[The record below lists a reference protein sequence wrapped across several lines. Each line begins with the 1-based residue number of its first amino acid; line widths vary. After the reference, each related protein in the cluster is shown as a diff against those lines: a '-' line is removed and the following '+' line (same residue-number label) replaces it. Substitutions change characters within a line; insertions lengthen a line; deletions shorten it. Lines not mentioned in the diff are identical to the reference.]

1 MSDSVPGPAGRS
13 FDRRR
18 PGALIVLTLLVG
30 GSLAALVVA
39 SQIDTVAE
47 IHAAA
52 RAGDAARIKT
62 LLAAEPGLVEARDA
76 AGRTPLH
83 TAAYW
88 SRPEPAESSPYLAG
102 LGEYGRKL
110 QDEYLRPVDA
120 ARVLLTAGAKVEAR
134 DGEDLTPLHWAAMR
148 GNRVLIETLLAS
160 GAAVNGTDKTYSAT
174 PLHLA
179 VRGGHR
185 SAAEALLAARADLK
199 AKDAFGKT
207 PLDYAES
214 AGLEE
219 LIRLLRQKAGR
230 K

>member
-1 MSDSVPGPAGRS
+1 MNGSVPV
-13 FDRRR
+13 
-18 PGALIVLTLLVG
+18 VLLLLLA
-30 GSLAALVVA
+30 GSLPAPVAAAQVDAVA
-39 SQIDTVAE
+39 G

-62 LLAAEPGLVEARDA
+62 LAAAEPGLVRARDG

-110 QDEYLRPVDA
+110 QDEYLKPVDT
-120 ARVLLTAGAKVEAR
+120 ARALLAAGAEVDAR
-134 DGEDLTPLHWAAMR
+134 DGEDLTALHWAAMR
-148 GNRVLIETLLAS
+148 GNRVLVETLLAS
-160 GAAVNGTDKTYSAT
+160 GAAVNATDKTYSAT

-179 VRGGHR
+179 VRGGHK
-185 SAAEALLAARADLK
+185 SATEALLAAKADLK
-199 AKDAFGKT
+199 AKDAYGKT

-214 AGLEE
+214 SGRQEM
-219 LIRLLRQKAGR
+219 IQLLRRRADR
-230 K
+230 P